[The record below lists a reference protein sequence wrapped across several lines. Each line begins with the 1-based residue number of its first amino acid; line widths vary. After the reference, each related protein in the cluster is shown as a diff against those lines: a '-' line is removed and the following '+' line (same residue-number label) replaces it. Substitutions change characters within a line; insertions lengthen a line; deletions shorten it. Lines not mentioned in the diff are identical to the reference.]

1 MIWPKALERLADP
14 SDNSIYEKC
23 SRIKRAFLQDL
34 SDDIAKNYYVF
45 GEINE
50 PKRVSLSRSL
60 VEIPETLKNISNNQ
74 RITRQNMDIISAL
87 IKGTHSI

>member
-1 MIWPKALERLADP
+1 MAESIRRLADP

-50 PKRVSLSRSL
+50 PKRISLSRSL
-60 VEIPETLKNISNNQ
+60 VEIPDALKNISNDQ

-87 IKGTHSI
+87 IKGIPNI